1 MCIVY
6 NMENGWRIEVSFDD
20 SQKQVVAVAKNN
32 DQQIRIT
39 GVDFDELIA
48 TLKDAGVPGYESNWR
63 ELRLVSSKYL

>member
-1 MCIVY
+1 
-6 NMENGWRIEVSFDD
+6 MENGWRIEVSFDD

-63 ELRLVSSKYL
+63 ELRFVLSKYL

>member
-1 MCIVY
+1 MCIGY

-20 SQKQVVAVAKNN
+20 SQKQIVAVAKNN

-48 TLKDAGVPGYESNWR
+48 SLKDAGVPGYESNWR
-63 ELRLVSSKYL
+63 ELSFVLSKYL

>member
-1 MCIVY
+1 
-6 NMENGWRIEVSFDD
+6 MENGWRIEVSFDD

-48 TLKDAGVPGYESNWR
+48 TLKDAGVPGYESN
-63 ELRLVSSKYL
+63 